1 MPGANQGLH
10 RTADGARPY
19 PSAPRNYL
27 ISRLIIQPC
36 CNVLHSQRPTF
47 GVERVNNLAHPE
59 QRREGQPHDAPAWR
73 AAKHEGT
80 VADSFLQAF
89 NVKYF
94 P

>member
-1 MPGANQGLH
+1 MTVLWLEGRHCLPFAEKPV
-10 RTADGARPY
+10 RTLSD
-19 PSAPRNYL
+19 
-27 ISRLIIQPC
+27 RL
-36 CNVLHSQRPTF
+36 QRPA
-47 GVERVNNLAHPE
+47 GLIERVYDLAHPE